1 MVLRG
6 LLDLGLLEVG
16 GDVVGGVAVGLC
28 GALGGVFGLGLK
40 TLDFLL
46 SLVDVLRDMLALH
59 KLCVGRITHLLG
71 LAILVLLPALK
82 LGLDLL
88 NNTGNGSLG

>member
-28 GALGGVFGLGLK
+28 GILVAGLGLEAFN
-40 TLDFLL
+40 L
-46 SLVDVLRDMLALH
+46 
-59 KLCVGRITHLLG
+59 LLG
-71 LAILVLLPALK
+71 LFDVLERCQYI
-82 LGLDLL
+82 
-88 NNTGNGSLG
+88 

>member
-28 GALGGVFGLGLK
+28 GILVAGLGLK
-40 TLDFLL
+40 ALDLL
-46 SLVDVLRDMLALH
+46 LGLVDVLGYICQYAGNGLQ
-59 KLCVGRITHLLG
+59 GFSETHLLG
-71 LAILVLLPALK
+71 LAVLVLLPALK